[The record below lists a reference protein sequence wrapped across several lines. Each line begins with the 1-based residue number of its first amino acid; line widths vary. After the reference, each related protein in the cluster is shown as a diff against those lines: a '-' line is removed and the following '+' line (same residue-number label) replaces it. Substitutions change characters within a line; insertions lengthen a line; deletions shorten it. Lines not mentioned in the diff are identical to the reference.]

1 MNSAIM
7 KRKVRSLTLTCF
19 ILLALVRGAAASPFI
34 EINSVDAT
42 SDYPS
47 IKVLFTVKNLPKS
60 QSGDL
65 TEEHISLFEDGYRV
79 NHTKLLSMSD
89 QKDFLYM
96 VFSLDSSKRCGR
108 EMLTKFKESAKEII
122 NRANPNDKIAI
133 YRFNEEVLMLNNFT
147 NSKSEL
153 MRSIDRMRT
162 IGSKALLYN
171 AIYDSI
177 DFISRDSGSRR
188 AVIIFTDGRDDGSS
202 VSADD
207 VISLAKDS
215 GIPLYFICPPAKKG
229 LKTLSRIARM
239 TGGRIV
245 NDGDCPN
252 ITSMYSAISGAVKNR
267 YVLQY
272 RSIVNAD
279 GKNHTIELRLR
290 HGTLRDREMA
300 EFNVPRTAGI
310 FQVPS
315 LSVLLFS
322 LMIIVLLAL
331 LAAAAVLL
339 LKYRRK
345 ISPRDTGDE
354 KQQYSFNMNLSEV
367 EGHDESRKDRVL
379 TPTDPEYSYT
389 RAWLVEKDG
398 PESGKKFPIF
408 WEQITLGRDDQN
420 TIVIRDQ
427 AVSPQHAK
435 IKKIDKVYLIFDL
448 ASDNGTFLNGKK
460 LLRPK
465 PLYDWDEI
473 RIGRTLF
480 IFRGSKLS

>member
-1 MNSAIM
+1 MI
-7 KRKVRSLTLTCF
+7 RKVRILTLAGF
-19 ILLALVRGAAASPFI
+19 ILLALIRAAAASPFI
-34 EINSVDAT
+34 EINSVDAA

-47 IKVLFTVKNLPKS
+47 IKVLFTLKNLPKG

-65 TEEHISLFEDGYRV
+65 TDEHISLFEDGYRV

-96 VFSLDSSKRCGR
+96 VFSLDSTRRCGR
-108 EMLTKFKESAKEII
+108 DMLTRFKESAKEII
-122 NRANPNDKIAI
+122 TRANPNDKIAI
-133 YRFNEEVLMLNNFT
+133 YRFNEEILMLNNFT

-153 MRSIDRMRT
+153 MRSIDRIRT
-162 IGSKALLYN
+162 SGSKALLYN

-215 GIPLYFICPPAKKG
+215 GIPLHFICPPAKKG

-245 NDGDCPN
+245 SGGDCPD
-252 ITSMYSAISGAVKNR
+252 ITSLYSAISGSVKNR
-267 YVLQY
+267 YLLQY

-279 GKNHTIELRLR
+279 GKNHTIELRLK
-290 HGTLRDREMA
+290 HGTLRDRETA
-300 EFNVPRTAGI
+300 EFLVPRTAGI

-315 LSVLLFS
+315 LSVLLFA
-322 LMIIVLLAL
+322 LMIILLLAL
-331 LAAAAVLL
+331 LAAAAALL

-345 ISPRDTGDE
+345 ISGHDSEDE
-354 KQQYSFNMNLSEV
+354 KQQYAFTMNLSDV
-367 EGHDESRKDRVL
+367 EERDEQRKNRVL
-379 TPTDPEYSYT
+379 TPADPEYSYT

-408 WEQITLGRDDQN
+408 WDQITLGRDDQN
-420 TIVIRDQ
+420 SIVIRDQ

-435 IKKIDKVYLIFDL
+435 IKKIDNAYLIFDL